1 LAEAEFFAGAGFE
14 DILYGYPLM
23 EQHMERNL
31 KLAAALDEYHVM
43 VANDYSVDILTA
55 YDPPEGKQWYVCK
68 H

>member
-1 LAEAEFFAGAGFE
+1 
-14 DILYGYPLM
+14 
-23 EQHMERNL
+23 MERNL